1 MKTEKLNLVIIRIV
15 ILTVMV
21 ILTSCRKSN
30 RMESNVSKNVSD
42 VAEARSETQGTAPRV
57 RRLDGKPCE
66 RKIDWEA
73 YYQSGLK
80 EYGVNDFSTENL
92 IALLDSENDIIKM
105 YSAWLL
111 GFRKE
116 ACAIPKLEEALNCRS
131 ICVRKAVTEALLN
144 MGNRNGVPV
153 LQEFIEKASEE
164 LQEGS
169 YKNTID
175 MSYAASVLAD
185 ANESGAFPPG
195 EPHWQILSQPPCGT
209 ASLDVPAGLNTTL
222 LQNPNAKGDYV
233 VEAKCCSA
241 DTGDTITVRGKLPD
255 DCSDCST
262 PPSVTPT
269 INEVSGC
276 GSCGTNCGICWPG
289 AVGSHTYTLDTPCY
303 DTCKWYARSD
313 SVETTVYI
321 CRSCPANPPTVAC
334 LSDVANMTQ
343 AQACAHKLNFPN
355 DSVQYSDIST
365 SNWCEGCVAIHE
377 ETHMNQDW
385 VQECLNPQILSFNNY
400 LASSPIDI
408 DCSVGSSVDCQT
420 AITTTIKNGYDN
432 EWQNRVQDAINT
444 WNNDPNPEGD
454 AEAAELAC
462 YQDILNALK
471 TKCP

>member
-1 MKTEKLNLVIIRIV
+1 MTATCQGAGGFDTTVFVVKVDKVFEPGTGSQGPVDTCLCGD
-15 ILTVMV
+15 IL
-21 ILTSCRKSN
+21 LQASR
-30 RMESNVSKNVSD
+30 D
-42 VAEARSETQGTAPRV
+42 PAP
-57 RRLDGKPCE
+57 P
-66 RKIDWEA
+66 
-73 YYQSGLK
+73 
-80 EYGVNDFSTENL
+80 
-92 IALLDSENDIIKM
+92 
-105 YSAWLL
+105 
-111 GFRKE
+111 
-116 ACAIPKLEEALNCRS
+116 
-131 ICVRKAVTEALLN
+131 
-144 MGNRNGVPV
+144 
-153 LQEFIEKASEE
+153 
-164 LQEGS
+164 
-169 YKNTID
+169 
-175 MSYAASVLAD
+175 
-185 ANESGAFPPG
+185 SGAFPPG

-289 AVGSHTYTLDTPCY
+289 AVGSHTYALDTPCY
-303 DTCKWYARSD
+303 DNCKWYARSD

>member
-185 ANESGAFPPG
+185 ANETAVIPYLRQLANIR
-195 EPHWQILSQPPCGT
+195 EENHWSTRLSALRSLAKLYEKD
-209 ASLDVPAGLNTTL
+209 ASVLADIASM
-222 LQNPNAKGDYV
+222 QNDEHPQ
-233 VEAKCCSA
+233 
-241 DTGDTITVRGKLPD
+241 VRK
-255 DCSDCST
+255 
-262 PPSVTPT
+262 
-269 INEVSGC
+269 
-276 GSCGTNCGICWPG
+276 
-289 AVGSHTYTLDTPCY
+289 
-303 DTCKWYARSD
+303 
-313 SVETTVYI
+313 
-321 CRSCPANPPTVAC
+321 
-334 LSDVANMTQ
+334 
-343 AQACAHKLNFPN
+343 
-355 DSVQYSDIST
+355 
-365 SNWCEGCVAIHE
+365 
-377 ETHMNQDW
+377 
-385 VQECLNPQILSFNNY
+385 
-400 LASSPIDI
+400 
-408 DCSVGSSVDCQT
+408 
-420 AITTTIKNGYDN
+420 
-432 EWQNRVQDAINT
+432 
-444 WNNDPNPEGD
+444 
-454 AEAAELAC
+454 EAAK
-462 YQDILNALK
+462 ILKRLEAEQQ
-471 TKCP
+471 